1 MANGWTPERKAR
13 QSALIRAWKP
23 WERSTG
29 PKTAAGKAESSKN
42 RQRALDAARQ
52 EIESARKALV
62 LAERNLER
70 LGQKPRHDL
79 MAILAMTKHF

>member
-13 QSALIRAWKP
+13 QAAMIRAWKP

-29 PKTAAGKAESSKN
+29 PVTQEGKAESSKN

-52 EIESARKALV
+52 EIEDARKALV

-70 LGQKPRHDL
+70 LGQKPKDNF
-79 MAILAMTKHF
+79 MATLKRMR